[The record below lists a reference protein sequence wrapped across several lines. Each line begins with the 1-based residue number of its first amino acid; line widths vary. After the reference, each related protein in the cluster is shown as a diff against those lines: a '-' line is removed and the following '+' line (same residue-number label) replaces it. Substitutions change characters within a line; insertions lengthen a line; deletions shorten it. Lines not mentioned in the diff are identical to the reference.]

1 MIQVSGVI
9 TTRLSAV
16 SILFLSIDY
25 ILTEIGKVSIVIL
38 LHPLR
43 HAYWKEYL
51 IDFLSFSNDLQK
63 TSHFHYPKPII
74 QIIASLFLPPWINDY
89 F

>member
-51 IDFLSFSNDLQK
+51 IP
-63 TSHFHYPKPII
+63 HFNH
-74 QIIASLFLPPWINDY
+74 AHN
-89 F
+89 